1 MGWDE
6 MWEKREWIGMEWNK
20 IRGRWEGGEKES
32 GFWKQ
37 LMKEIEY
44 EELRK
49 NEGSK
54 DRAGQVIYIVV
65 MAGTKEWRWK

>member
-1 MGWDE
+1 
-6 MWEKREWIGMEWNK
+6 
-20 IRGRWEGGEKES
+20 
-32 GFWKQ
+32 
-37 LMKEIEY
+37 MKEIEY

-65 MAGTKEWRWK
+65 MAGTKE